1 MELFFLLDPSMELTF
16 CEIFL
21 ATAFYGSSQMV
32 LLWPSFPVLIES
44 VYNAFSTSD
53 YTTTDTFKSSVESL
67 GLISP
72 PPPFGQSPLVF
83 WSKILLESSSSP
95 VSIRILLLYFSFVSS
110 EGDM

>member
-67 GLISP
+67 GLIP
-72 PPPFGQSPLVF
+72 PPPRLV
-83 WSKILLESSSSP
+83 SLL
-95 VSIRILLLYFSFVSS
+95 
-110 EGDM
+110 